1 MHDDLKTFSQKPT
14 QKFCGK
20 PNNFEKPKFSTKT
33 EKLGKKR
40 EMHDER
46 VKKRHTRIIKCTLR
60 LKNSQVGGLECERKV
75 WEDKKTKTVERD

>member
-1 MHDDLKTFSQKPT
+1 MHDDLKKFSQKQT
-14 QKFCGK
+14 QKFFGK
-20 PNNFEKPKFSTKT
+20 PNNFEKPKFSTKM